1 MGEQVK
7 GGKQQ
12 PVLKRYFPHPV
23 LTLVLAAVW
32 ILLLNGFGLG
42 GILLGLILGW
52 LVPLF
57 TSAFWPDAPR
67 IRSYGKAVS
76 YFFLVLW
83 DIVVANLQVAYL
95 ILFRRSDR
103 LRSRFVTIPLDLR
116 SPEAITVLAG
126 TITMTPGTVS
136 CDLSSD
142 HRSLLVH
149 CLDTGDGA
157 ATVQDIKQR
166 YEARLKEIF

>member
-1 MGEQVK
+1 M
-7 GGKQQ
+7 
-12 PVLKRYFPHPV
+12 
-23 LTLVLAAVW
+23 
-32 ILLLNGFGLG
+32 IGFGLG

-136 CDLSSD
+136 ADVSAD
-142 HRSLLVH
+142 GRALLVH
-149 CLDTGDGA
+149 CLETGDPA
-157 ATVQDIKQR
+157 ATAAAIKGR
-166 YEARLKEIF
+166 YEHRLQRIFE